1 MRSETGEV
9 AGGDMDA
16 DWAVD
21 GRVREWPTM
30 QCGRRNYMDRKRIT
44 EDVLVEQDGERRR
57 EKRGWEAQKSS
68 LGSGER
74 RWPEWA

>member
-44 EDVLVEQDGERRR
+44 EAVLVEQDGERRR
-57 EKRGWEAQKSS
+57 REKRVGGAKKQPWKWRAKM
-68 LGSGER
+68 
-74 RWPEWA
+74 A